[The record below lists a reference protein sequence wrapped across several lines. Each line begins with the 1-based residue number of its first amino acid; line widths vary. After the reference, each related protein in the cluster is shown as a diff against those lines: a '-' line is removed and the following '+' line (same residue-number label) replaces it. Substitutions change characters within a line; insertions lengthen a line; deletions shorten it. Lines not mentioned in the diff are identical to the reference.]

1 MSNTS
6 SILLSCRVCD
16 GKWYT
21 GAGMDSIEAHINIL
35 LDKVRPYVQTHG
47 GDVQLLRVE
56 EGTAYLKTYGSCVD
70 CTLASVTYTKT
81 VGPLIVKEVEGVTE
95 VVFE

>member
-1 MSNTS
+1 
-6 SILLSCRVCD
+6 
-16 GKWYT
+16 
-21 GAGMDSIEAHINIL
+21 MDTTETRINIL

-56 EGTAYLKTYGSCVD
+56 DGVAYLKTYGACVD
-70 CTLASVTYTKT
+70 CTLSTVTYTKT
-81 VGPLIVKEVEGVTE
+81 VGPLIVKEVPEVIE